1 MGITHTDTVKA
12 SITGGPKETGQL
24 QSSWLDNP
32 EASSHSQVFICLLG
46 HPRTLLRRPIV
57 MPCGSST
64 LEGSLEESKDIV
76 YEINKA
82 QLPGPPIRRKA

>member
-1 MGITHTDTVKA
+1 
-12 SITGGPKETGQL
+12 
-24 QSSWLDNP
+24 
-32 EASSHSQVFICLLG
+32 
-46 HPRTLLRRPIV
+46 